1 MIFLLLILEFNS
13 EANFYIRKSPP
24 NNIRFNHNN
33 YAMWIYQKNKKT
45 KTSVRGLSCKK
56 KIALKC

>member
-45 KTSVRGLSCKK
+45 KNIRTWTVVQEKNCP
-56 KIALKC
+56 